1 MIPEHA
7 PKEIVTFCEEK
18 GIEHIHID
26 TDEYDIDCIPNKE
39 EKKRVL
45 REAIERAEA
54 KDLESKSAEEL
65 KKMLEELG

>member
-1 MIPEHA
+1 MRLLVLSSHYSLKLKCIVSMIPEHA

-39 EKKRVL
+39 EKKRVVGVGL
-45 REAIERAEA
+45 A
-54 KDLESKSAEEL
+54 DSL
-65 KKMLEELG
+65 

>member
-7 PKEIVTFCEEK
+7 PKEIVTFCEER

-39 EKKRVL
+39 EKKRVVSVGL
-45 REAIERAEA
+45 ANP
-54 KDLESKSAEEL
+54 LWT
-65 KKMLEELG
+65 

>member
-1 MIPEHA
+1 MRFLVISSHCSLKLKCIVSMIPEHA

-39 EKKRVL
+39 EKKRVVSVGL
-45 REAIERAEA
+45 ANP
-54 KDLESKSAEEL
+54 L
-65 KKMLEELG
+65 